1 MAKVSLGRGLSALIS
16 DKKRFPSEQNND
28 AQVEIK
34 KISANPFQP
43 RQKFDDESLKELSLS
58 IKEKGILQPLI
69 VRESTNGNYDLI
81 AGERRLRAAKSAG
94 LSRVPVI
101 IRKATDEDALELALI
116 ENIQRD
122 NLNPMDEAFA
132 YQRLSKDF
140 KLTQEQIAQK
150 VGKKRATI
158 ANTLRLLTLS
168 EEIQDYLH
176 AGHIT
181 MGHARALL
189 SLSDDKKKADIC
201 LRIIAEG
208 LSVRETER
216 IVTDY
221 LHPDGSTRKKSK
233 RLRRD
238 PQIANL
244 EDQLQKAL
252 GAQVTIRSRG
262 KKGRI
267 EIYFYSL
274 DEFDRIS
281 QHLGVK

>member
-16 DKKRFPSEQNND
+16 DRKISPSEERND

-34 KISANPFQP
+34 KIVANPFQP
-43 RQKFDDESLKELSLS
+43 RKNFDVESLKELTLS

-69 VRESTNGNYDLI
+69 VRKSENGNYDLI

-94 LSRVPVI
+94 LSKVPVI

-122 NLNPMDEAFA
+122 DLNPMDEAFA
-132 YQRLSKDF
+132 FQRLSKEF
-140 KLTQEQIAQK
+140 KLTQEQISQK
-150 VGKKRATI
+150 VGKKRATV
-158 ANTLRLLTLS
+158 ANTLRLLSLS

-189 SLSDDKKKADIC
+189 ALSDDKIKTDIC

-216 IVTDY
+216 LVTDR
-221 LHPDGSTRKKSK
+221 LHPDQAKKKKSK

-238 PQIANL
+238 PHIADL
-244 EDQLQKAL
+244 EDQLQKSL

-262 KKGRI
+262 KTGRI

-274 DEFDRIS
+274 DEFDRIA